1 MGDSVQIGGTSVP
14 PGTRARL
21 ELPVARLPTETWL
34 SLPIE
39 VVNGRHPGPRLW
51 MSAAIH
57 GDEINGVEIIRQVL
71 SKLDARRLRGSI
83 IAAPIV
89 NVFGFISQSRYLP
102 DRRDL
107 NRCFPGSPRGSMA
120 SRLSHLFMTEVVR
133 QSTHGI
139 DLHTGSNHRT
149 NLPQIRADLS
159 DPETRRCAKAFA
171 APVMIHSETRDG
183 SLRQAALIEGLHAL
197 VYEGGEPLRFDP
209 EAIEL
214 GVAGIC
220 RVLEEL
226 GMQKLRPKHKAGP
239 SVEVAHG
246 TWIRARRSGILRL
259 DVRLGQ
265 EVRRNQPLGIVADA
279 FGDNGAAVTAPCFG
293 LVIGHTNNPL
303 VSQGDALVHLAE
315 PVPREP

>member
-1 MGDSVQIGGTSVP
+1 MGEPVEIGGSSVP
-14 PGTRARL
+14 AGTRARI

-39 VVNGRHPGPRLW
+39 VVNGRRSGPRLW
-51 MSAAIH
+51 LSAAIH

-71 SKLDARRLRGSI
+71 SKLDARRLRGSV

-107 NRCFPGSPRGSMA
+107 NRCFPGSSRGSMA
-120 SRLSHLFMTEVVR
+120 SRLGHLFMTEVVR
-133 QSTHGI
+133 NSTHGI

-159 DPETRRCAKAFA
+159 DPETKRCAKAFA
-171 APVMIHSETRDG
+171 APVMIHSKTRDG
-183 SLRQAALIEGLHAL
+183 SLRQATLVEGIHAL

-209 EAIEL
+209 EAIAL
-214 GVAGIC
+214 GVSGIC

-226 GMQKLRPKHKAGP
+226 GMQKFRPKRRAAP
-239 SVEVAHG
+239 SLEVANS

-259 DVRLGQ
+259 DIRLGQ
-265 EVRRNQPLGIVADA
+265 EVKRNQSLGIVADA
-279 FGDNGAAVTAPCFG
+279 FGDNGATVTAPCSG

-303 VSQGDALVHLAE
+303 VSQGDAVVHLAE
-315 PVPREP
+315 PVRDKL